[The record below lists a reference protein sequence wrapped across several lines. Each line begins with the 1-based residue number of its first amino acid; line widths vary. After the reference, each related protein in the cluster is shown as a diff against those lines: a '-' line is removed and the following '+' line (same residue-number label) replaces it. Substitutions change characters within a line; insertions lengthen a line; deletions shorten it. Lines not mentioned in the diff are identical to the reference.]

1 MNRKLYK
8 ELAYYIGKMKSK
20 IHMQDMIIVDR
31 FINDII
37 KNVLSN
43 RKDFD
48 SNKFLKDIEDA
59 KLKFE
64 SEKNTKCTI
73 IIYKYPKGQTDDI
86 VFSGTSTIDTF

>member
-8 ELAYYIGKMKSK
+8 ELAYYIGKMKGELR
-20 IHMQDMIIVDR
+20 HVQDMIIVDR

-73 IIYKYPKGQTDDI
+73 DI